1 MKKKIFVRRR
11 SSAFWSCGGVR
22 CVPERVGGLVLMPPG
37 VLAPVP
43 VSCVVGS
50 KSEVSLLGYDA
61 CPPEVASNLRD
72 CGPCVLCVSGRDLCS
87 RNTRSPFLAQWYGCL
102 FLFSFPFGADAFFFF
117 FVCGFF
123 F

>member
-1 MKKKIFVRRR
+1 
-11 SSAFWSCGGVR
+11 
-22 CVPERVGGLVLMPPG
+22 MPPG

-72 CGPCVLCVSGRDLCS
+72 CCHCACCGYQVGTFVRGARGRPFWRSGTIVFFFSLLELMR
-87 RNTRSPFLAQWYGCL
+87 FFL
-102 FLFSFPFGADAFFFF
+102 FLDRKYLK
-117 FVCGFF
+117 
-123 F
+123 